1 MFFTSRLLPLS
12 TLVSFSKA
20 RNNLTTTACHAIN
33 MLPDYPIGLGTYQ
46 ITPDQVPIAISS
58 AVRLGYRR
66 LDCAPVYFNEDK
78 IGDALQEEFKKGL
91 DRKDLYIVSKL
102 ASPFHRQEHVK
113 IGLQKTLSDL
123 RLDYLD
129 LFLIHWPT
137 AFHYVDIANMNQRG
151 YPDEE
156 IDESDGGK
164 RIDPTVSVHETW
176 GAMEEMVDQGLVR
189 SIGVSNFP
197 VSLLHELMTRSR
209 IPPAVNQV
217 ELHPYLQQ
225 TNLLDYCQK
234 RGVHLQAYS
243 PLGTP
248 GAKEA
253 DEPSILTDPVL
264 GKIAEKHNVTV
275 AQVCIAWAL
284 QRGTSV
290 VAKSA
295 SPVRQEENLKAA
307 KEPLT
312 LTPDEMMEIALL
324 DRGYRFFRPEEWW
337 GSMGM
342 AVFD

>member
-1 MFFTSRLLPLS
+1 M
-12 TLVSFSKA
+12 V
-20 RNNLTTTACHAIN
+20 
-33 MLPDYPIGLGTYQ
+33 GLGTYE
-46 ITPDQVPIAISS
+46 ITPKQVPTAISS
-58 AVRLGYRR
+58 AIQLGYLRF
-66 LDCAPVYFNEDK
+66 DCSPVYFNEDK
-78 IGDALQEEFKKGL
+78 IGDALQAEFQKGQV
-91 DRKDLYIVSKL
+91 DRKDIFVVSKL
-102 ASPFHRQEHVK
+102 ASPFHRHEHVK

-129 LFLIHWPT
+129 LFLIHWPQ
-137 AFHYVDIANMNQRG
+137 AFYYVEVDLNQRG

-164 RIDPTVSVHETW
+164 RIDPSVSIHETW
-176 GAMEEMVDQGLVR
+176 KAMEELVDAGLVR

-197 VSLLHELMTRSR
+197 VSLLHELMTKSR

-225 TNLLDYCQK
+225 TKLLEYCQK
-234 RGVHLQAYS
+234 RNVHLQAYA

-248 GAKEA
+248 GYKEA

-264 GKIAEKHNVTV
+264 EKIARKHGVTV
-275 AQVCIAWAL
+275 AQVCIAWAI

-295 SPVRQEENLKAA
+295 TPQRQEENLKVANNV
-307 KEPLT
+307 LT
-312 LTPDEMMEIALL
+312 LSPEEMSEIATL